1 MSERESICADIID
14 EGLVAIVRV
23 PRTELALPLAK
34 ALVGGGIRAVEL
46 PMTIPNALDAIREID
61 RELGNDI
68 LLGVGTV
75 IDDNTCRA
83 AIDAGAKYVIS
94 PVTKPSL
101 VEAAHALD
109 RPVML
114 GAYTPTEAQTAHEA
128 GSDFIKI
135 FPADTL
141 GPGYIKALLAPLT
154 HLRIIP
160 TGGVNLDTMES
171 FLAAGSA
178 ALGIGSSL
186 LKKDIIE
193 SENWPELER
202 LAKQQPEVGAVFH
215 AAAVSDFAAGA
226 VLQKKDDGEFTPL
239 RQGKVST
246 REGSLLL
253 ELRPTQKI
261 ISHLRG
267 WFSNAQLV
275 GWKYE
280 VDGDRAS
287 ALGQA
292 GGEAV
297 ASCR

>member
-1 MSERESICADIID
+1 MNERESICADIID

-34 ALVGGGIRAVEL
+34 ALVAGGIRAVEL
-46 PMTIPNALDAIREID
+46 TMTIPNALDAIREID
-61 RELGNDI
+61 REMGNDI

-75 IDDNTCRA
+75 IDDDTCRA

-114 GAYTPTEAQTAHEA
+114 GSYTPTEAQTAHEA

-186 LKKDIIE
+186 MNKDIIE
-193 SENWPELER
+193 SENWSELER
-202 LAKQQPEVGAVFH
+202 LAKQH
-215 AAAVSDFAAGA
+215 ADKLA
-226 VLQKKDDGEFTPL
+226 
-239 RQGKVST
+239 
-246 REGSLLL
+246 
-253 ELRPTQKI
+253 ELKTK
-261 ISHLRG
+261 
-267 WFSNAQLV
+267 
-275 GWKYE
+275 
-280 VDGDRAS
+280 
-287 ALGQA
+287 LG
-292 GGEAV
+292 
-297 ASCR
+297 R